1 MKITNKHKTQQ
12 GFTLI
17 ELMIAMVIG
26 LLLMGGLISAFATNQ
41 KTVSTK
47 RDLDNTIEA
56 FRFIS
61 STVNRIVRQADS
73 ISSTS
78 TASQLAVTF
87 TGATGLKNC
96 LGQVVNGV
104 QTDTFIYSSNQL
116 LCNGTALVGDITG
129 MTILYGVDANNDK
142 IISNAEFISAPSD
155 WSKVDSVRVNITLT
169 NGKTNTFTSTL
180 REKLISKYAG

>member
-1 MKITNKHKTQQ
+1 MKINIKKKQV

-26 LLLMGGLISAFATNQ
+26 LFLMGGLISAFATNQ

-47 RDLDNTIEA
+47 RNLDNTIEA
-56 FRFIS
+56 LRFIS
-61 STVNRIVRQADS
+61 GTVNRVVRQADS
-73 ISSTS
+73 IGNTS

-104 QTDTFIYSSNQL
+104 QTDTFTYSNNQL
-116 LCNGTALVGDITG
+116 LCNGTALVGEIG
-129 MTILYGVDANNDK
+129 GINVLYGVDSNNDDL
-142 IISNAEFISAPSD
+142 ISNAEYIATPSD
-155 WSKVDSVRVNITLT
+155 WSKVDSIRMSVTLT

>member
-1 MKITNKHKTQQ
+1 MIMKKRSQK

-26 LLLMGGLISAFATNQ
+26 LFLMGGLISAFATNQ

-56 FRFIS
+56 LRFIS
-61 STVNRIVRQADS
+61 GTVNRIVRQADS

-78 TASQLAVTF
+78 TTSQLAVTF

-104 QTDTFIYSSNQL
+104 QTDTFTYANNQL
-116 LCNGTALVGDITG
+116 FCNGTALVGDIAG
-129 MTILYGVDANNDK
+129 MTLLYGVDANSDK
-142 IISNAEFISAPSD
+142 VISNAEFIAAPSD
-155 WSKVDSVRVNITLT
+155 WSKVDSVRMSIILT

-180 REKLISKYAG
+180 REKLISKYAS